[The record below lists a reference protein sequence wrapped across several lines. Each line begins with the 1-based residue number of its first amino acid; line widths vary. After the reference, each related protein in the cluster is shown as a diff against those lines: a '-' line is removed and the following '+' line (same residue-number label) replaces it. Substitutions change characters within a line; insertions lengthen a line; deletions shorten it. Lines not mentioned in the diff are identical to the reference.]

1 MTAPLLSLS
10 RTGYAKQ
17 AGLWNAL
24 VDAGR
29 RLGRVSCAAR
39 KPDHETRVAIGTDTL
54 THRDEGDKVDI
65 GAPHGRRKANLHET
79 VWA

>member
-17 AGLWNAL
+17 AALWNAL
-24 VDAGR
+24 VDTGR
-29 RLGRVSCAAR
+29 RIGRVSCAAR
-39 KPDHETRVAIGTDTL
+39 GPDHKTRVAIGTDTL
-54 THRDEGDKVDI
+54 THWDAGDKVDI
-65 GAPHGRRKANLHET
+65 GVPHGRRKATLHET